1 MPELRRD
8 PITRGWGI
16 VAPERQRRPS
26 DFFTQTSKKEAGHCP
41 FCSIND
47 DGETKPL
54 QRFSGSTESGKDWE
68 ITVIPDK
75 YPLLNPEESHEG
87 FGDGMYDLLGGY
99 GHHELVI
106 ESNDHFACFESMSL
120 QNIEGVFSAYQQR
133 MIQLAKDTRVSHVLI
148 TRNTGHYAGANIHH
162 PHSHI
167 VGLPIVP
174 KKIFEEMEGAGTYFD
189 YRERCL
195 FCDIIAQETEEQT
208 RVVMEDEHFI
218 AFCPYAS
225 RFPFEVT
232 IMPKTHQAGFE
243 TINSTEI
250 ESLAKHV
257 KSIFKGINSL
267 LGTPP
272 LNYIIHSA
280 PFSDCGH
287 KEFEK
292 SHSFFHWHIEILPK
306 LTRIAG
312 FEWGSGFYI
321 NPMLPEE
328 AAEHIREELNKT

>member
-8 PITRGWGI
+8 PITRGWVI

-26 DFFTQTSKKEAGHCP
+26 DFFTKSAKEETGHCP
-41 FCSIND
+41 FCSLHED
-47 DGETKPL
+47 DSKESL
-54 QRFSGSTESGKDWE
+54 QNFSAPENSEEDWN
-68 ITVIPDK
+68 ISVIEDK
-75 YPLLNPEESHEG
+75 YPLLNPTESSEG
-87 FGDGMYDLLGGY
+87 FGDGMYDLRGGY

-106 ESNDHFACFESMSL
+106 ESREHSACFESMSL
-120 QNIEGVFSAYQQR
+120 KHIEAIFSAYQQR
-133 MIQLAKDTRVSHVLI
+133 MINLSKDVKVSHVLI
-148 TRNTGHYAGANIHH
+148 SRNTGHYAGANIHH

-174 KKIFEEMEGAGTYFD
+174 KKIFEEMEGSGNYFD

-195 FCDIIAQETEEQT
+195 FCDIITQEGDDKS
-208 RVVMEDEHFI
+208 RVIMEDEHFI

-232 IMPKTHQAGFE
+232 IIPRIHQSGFE
-243 TINSTEI
+243 SINSAEI

-267 LGTPP
+267 LGDPP

-287 KEFEK
+287 REFEK

-312 FEWGSGFYI
+312 FEWGTGFYI

-328 AAEHIREELNKT
+328 AAEHIREELDKT